1 MVQFHGEG
9 GLDYGGL
16 AREWF
21 YLLSVEVFDPR
32 LGMFEYCNQE
42 DYALQINPVS
52 ATDQDHLLY
61 FQFVGRLLGMAV
73 RHQHFLDVTF
83 IASFYKRLLGQP
95 LSLADLQDVDPDM
108 HRSMIWILENDV
120 TEVRVREDDGGR
132 GGREGVV
139 VVFFCITATL
149 IACASWK
156 VIDMDFTVDYDHF
169 GETRSHELKPGGS
182 KIEVSGR
189 PAEARAC
196 RPCRCPYVGLTPTR
210 GSCR

>member
-1 MVQFHGEG
+1 VARADCFKTSLFEVTRHKASVLKRRLMVQFHGEG

-108 HRSMIWILENDV
+108 HRSMIWILENDIS
-120 TEVRVREDDGGR
+120 EVRPWCEGR
-132 GGREGVV
+132 
-139 VVFFCITATL
+139 FCGLAWVLTRRPPLTL
-149 IACASWK
+149 
-156 VIDMDFTVDYDHF
+156 
-169 GETRSHELKPGGS
+169 
-182 KIEVSGR
+182 
-189 PAEARAC
+189 
-196 RPCRCPYVGLTPTR
+196 
-210 GSCR
+210 